1 LNFIIEVIMSE
12 VKLDTLTLKDRKLI
26 SAIEKEDT
34 NQIELLIKDD
44 EIDISFALTTAIF
57 TQKKNAFAILL
68 KYSTDQD
75 IENALLAA
83 KETIDEIIEAK

>member
-1 LNFIIEVIMSE
+1 MSE

>member
-1 LNFIIEVIMSE
+1 MSE

-57 TQKKNAFAILL
+57 TQKKNAFATLL
-68 KYSTDQD
+68 KYSTNQD

>member
-1 LNFIIEVIMSE
+1 MSE
-12 VKLDTLTLKDRKLI
+12 AKLDTLTLKDRKLI

-57 TQKKNAFAILL
+57 TQKKNAFATLL

-75 IENALLAA
+75 IENAL
-83 KETIDEIIEAK
+83 